1 MICAS
6 NPPFHIYL
14 HTLNSCSSA
23 LSRETPSSGH
33 KLIPYLIPRQPT
45 RRQSLLQNV
54 LKYGVAGR
62 PAAGRAADWVIG
74 SDRRR
79 DGERGAAESAG
90 VSDIQTGGR
99 SCECYNMRPAT
110 AAAGTG
116 LRLTHTHIHTARREP
131 THTHT
136 HRHVYTGQRPTS
148 DGGRHLSPRPPP
160 VTSR

>member
-1 MICAS
+1 MIRAS
-6 NPPFHIYL
+6 NPPFHISL

-33 KLIPYLIPRQPT
+33 KLIPNLIPRQPT
-45 RRQSLLQNV
+45 RRLSLLQNV

-74 SDRRR
+74 SDR
-79 DGERGAAESAG
+79 DGETEREGAAESAG
-90 VSDIQTGGR
+90 VSGIQTGGR

-116 LRLTHTHIHTARREP
+116 LRLTHTHTYRAAGTD

-136 HRHVYTGQRPTS
+136 DTCTPGSGRPQTAAGTS
-148 DGGRHLSPRPPP
+148 HLAHLQ
-160 VTSR
+160 